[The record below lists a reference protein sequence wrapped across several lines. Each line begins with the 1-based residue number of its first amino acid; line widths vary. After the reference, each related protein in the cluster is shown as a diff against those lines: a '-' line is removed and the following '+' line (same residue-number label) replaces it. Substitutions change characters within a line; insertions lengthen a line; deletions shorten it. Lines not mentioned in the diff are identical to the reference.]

1 MSTLVPGTYR
11 EKGES
16 RRGKSTPWERGD
28 SGGWSGLGGWMEG
41 PCCRDR
47 TLGRCPGQ
55 MGPTAGAFL
64 LRRRCSFEWAGE
76 DSIPGPA
83 TEVSPLGT
91 QKGLRTVRSALGW
104 NKAGPFTLGPQ
115 LHWEVGSEPEC
126 PGGRWTPP
134 TLVRFLQKPRAL
146 DSGTPEG
153 TVRVRGHPFSG
164 SAKTV
169 LNRKTS

>member
-11 EKGES
+11 EKGET

-104 NKAGPFTLGPQ
+104 NKAGPFTLALSCIGRLGQSLNALGEGGPPQ
-115 LHWEVGSEPEC
+115 LWSDSSRN
-126 PGGRWTPP
+126 PGPWT
-134 TLVRFLQKPRAL
+134 LAHLKGL
-146 DSGTPEG
+146 
-153 TVRVRGHPFSG
+153 
-164 SAKTV
+164 
-169 LNRKTS
+169 